1 MPERVLGE
9 LSRADV
15 RGLGEMLHTLTLG
28 RVNSYMEK
36 MEIPLSHLAIALRS
50 ARIAELEDEVE
61 RNSAVQWAGDELP
74 EDYPRF

>member
-1 MPERVLGE
+1 
-9 LSRADV
+9 
-15 RGLGEMLHTLTLG
+15 
-28 RVNSYMEK
+28 MEK